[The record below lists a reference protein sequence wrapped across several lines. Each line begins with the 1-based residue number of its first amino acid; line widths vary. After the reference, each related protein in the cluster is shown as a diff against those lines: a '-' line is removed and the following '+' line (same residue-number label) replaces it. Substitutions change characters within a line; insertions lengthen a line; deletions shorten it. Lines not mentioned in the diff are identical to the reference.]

1 MNKRDIVKLAAIAAV
16 LVLAVL
22 LLGRIEK
29 ANGSAETETVR
40 EAVKNAAL
48 TCYAVEGAYPD
59 DVSYLEEHYGLSYDE
74 ENYYVRY
81 EAFAANQ
88 LPEIRVMERGAE
100 EW

>member
-1 MNKRDIVKLAAIAAV
+1 MKRDLLKAAVILAA
-16 LVLAVL
+16 LAGCWL
-22 LLGRIEK
+22 LLGRIGN
-29 ANGSAETETVR
+29 AQRSGETDLVR
-40 EAVKNAAL
+40 TAVKNAAL

>member
-1 MNKRDIVKLAAIAAV
+1 MNKRDIAKLAAIAAV

-59 DVSYLEEHYGLSYDE
+59 SIDYLK
-74 ENYYVRY
+74 ENYHLAYNENRY
-81 EAFAANQ
+81 FITYDAFASNRI
-88 LPEIRVMERGAE
+88 PDIYVTERGQSE
-100 EW
+100 R

>member
-1 MNKRDIVKLAAIAAV
+1 MKRDLLKAAVILAA
-16 LVLAVL
+16 LAGCWL
-22 LLGRIEK
+22 LLGRIGN
-29 ANGSAETETVR
+29 AQRSGETDLVR
-40 EAVKNAAL
+40 TAVKNAAL

-88 LPEIRVMERGAE
+88 LPEIRVMERGSE

>member
-1 MNKRDIVKLAAIAAV
+1 MKRDLLKAAVILAA
-16 LVLAVL
+16 LAGCWL
-22 LLGRIEK
+22 LLGRIGN
-29 ANGSAETETVR
+29 AQRSGETDLVR
-40 EAVKNAAL
+40 TAVKNAAL

-88 LPEIRVMERGAE
+88 LPEIRVMERGAG

>member
-1 MNKRDIVKLAAIAAV
+1 MKRDLLKAAVILAA
-16 LVLAVL
+16 LAGCWL
-22 LLGRIEK
+22 LLGRIGN
-29 ANGSAETETVR
+29 AQRSGETDLVR
-40 EAVKNAAL
+40 DAIKNAAL

>member
-1 MNKRDIVKLAAIAAV
+1 MKRDLLKAAVILAA
-16 LVLAVL
+16 LAGCWL
-22 LLGRIEK
+22 LLGRIGN
-29 ANGSAETETVR
+29 AQRSGETDLVR
-40 EAVKNAAL
+40 TAVKNAAL

-88 LPEIRVMERGAE
+88 LPEIRVMQRGAE